1 MRGRHA
7 VGPEEYFDRIPGTAE
22 ARQRARLTL
31 EAMFGLKRVKD
42 VCEELGICSQ
52 RLDAIRR
59 DVAVGCVA
67 GAELGHAG
75 RPRKEEAAAAAEIA
89 RLTEELAE
97 TRAQLQAAL
106 VRAELAEG
114 LPRLAGKKR

>member
-1 MRGRHA
+1 MRGRH
-7 VGPEEYFDRIPGTAE
+7 VIGPEEYFDRVPGTPE
-22 ARQRARLTL
+22 ARQRARLSL
-31 EAMFGLKRVKD
+31 EAMFGLMRVKD
-42 VCEELGICSQ
+42 VCQELGICSQ
-52 RLDAIRR
+52 RLDAIRW

-75 RPRKEEAAAAAEIA
+75 RPPKEESAAAAEIA

-97 TRAQLQAAL
+97 TKAKLRAAI

-114 LPRLAGKKR
+114 LPRLAGKKS

>member
-7 VGPEEYFDRIPGTAE
+7 IGPEEYFDRVPGTPA

-31 EAMFGLKRVKD
+31 EAMFGLKRIQE
-42 VCEELGICSQ
+42 VCEALGICPQ
-52 RLDAIRR
+52 RLDTIRWE
-59 DVAVGCVA
+59 VAVGCVA
-67 GAELGHAG
+67 AAEVGHAG
-75 RPRKEEAAAAAEIA
+75 RPRKEESAAAAEIA
-89 RLTEELAE
+89 RLKEDLAE
-97 TRAQLQAAL
+97 TRAELKAAL

>member
-7 VGPEEYFDRIPGTAE
+7 IGPEEYFDRIPGTPE

-31 EAMFGLKRVKD
+31 EAMFGLKRVQD
-42 VCEELGICSQ
+42 VCEALGICSQ
-52 RLDAIRR
+52 RLDTIRWE
-59 DVAVGCVA
+59 VAVGCVA
-67 GAELGHAG
+67 AAELGHAG
-75 RPRKEEAAAAAEIA
+75 RPRKEESAAAAEIE

-97 TRAQLQAAL
+97 TRAKLQAAL

>member
-7 VGPEEYFDRIPGTAE
+7 IDPEEYFNRIPGTAE

-31 EAMFGLKRVKD
+31 EAVFGLKRVKD
-42 VCEELGICSQ
+42 VCQELDICSQ
-52 RLDAIRR
+52 RLDAIRW

-75 RPRKEEAAAAAEIA
+75 RPRKEESAADAEIT
-89 RLTEELAE
+89 RLKEELAE
-97 TRAQLQAAL
+97 TQAKLQAAL

-114 LPRLAGKKR
+114 LPRLAGKKP